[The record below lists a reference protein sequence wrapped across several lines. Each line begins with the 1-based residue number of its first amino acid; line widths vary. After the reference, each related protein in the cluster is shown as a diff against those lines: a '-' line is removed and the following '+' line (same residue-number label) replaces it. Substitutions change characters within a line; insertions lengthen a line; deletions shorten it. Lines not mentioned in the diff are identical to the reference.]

1 MKRMLVAI
9 GILAV
14 LLVVASACSQ
24 GGSDAASFEGGPGML
39 YFYSPEC
46 PVCQGMKPIMD
57 DLEKEYRG
65 DFRFVRVNVDTDQG
79 KARARAFGLIGQ
91 PAYLLFDGSNEEV
104 RRMMG
109 AHTKNDLA
117 DAIEKAQ
124 QGE

>member
-1 MKRMLVAI
+1 MRRTLVAI

-14 LLVVASACSQ
+14 LVVMVSACSQ
-24 GGSDAASFEGGPGML
+24 GGSDSAGFEGGPGML

-65 DFRFVRVNVDTDQG
+65 DFKFVRVNVDTDQG

-91 PAYLLFDGSNEEV
+91 PAYLIFDASNEEV

-109 AHTKNDLA
+109 AHTRSTLA
-117 DAIEKAQ
+117 EAIEKAQ
-124 QGE
+124 GGG

>member
-1 MKRMLVAI
+1 MKRTLVVI
-9 GILAV
+9 GILAG
-14 LLVVASACSQ
+14 LVVVVSACSQ

-57 DLEKEYRG
+57 DLQQEYG
-65 DFRFVRVNVDTDQG
+65 GEFKFVRVNVDTDQG

-91 PAYLLFDGSNEEV
+91 PAYLIFDDSNEEV

-109 AHTKNDLA
+109 AHTQSTLA
-117 DAIEKAQ
+117 EAIEKAQ
-124 QGE
+124 GGE

>member
-1 MKRMLVAI
+1 MKRTLVVI
-9 GILAV
+9 GILAG
-14 LLVVASACSQ
+14 LVVVVSACSQ

-57 DLEKEYRG
+57 DLQQEYG
-65 DFRFVRVNVDTDQG
+65 GEFKFVRVNVDTDPG

-91 PAYLLFDGSNEEV
+91 PAYLIFDDSNEEV

-109 AHTKNDLA
+109 AHTQSTLA
-117 DAIEKAQ
+117 EAIEKAQ
-124 QGE
+124 GGE